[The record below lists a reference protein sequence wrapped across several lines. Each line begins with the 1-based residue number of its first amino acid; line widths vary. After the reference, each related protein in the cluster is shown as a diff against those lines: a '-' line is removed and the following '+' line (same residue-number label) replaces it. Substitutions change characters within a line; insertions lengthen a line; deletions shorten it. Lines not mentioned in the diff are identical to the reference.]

1 MECHQMRAVRV
12 VPATVALTL
21 LAPLLVVL
29 WGGPAVSA
37 TGGASTA
44 SVTGSA
50 APATVAAP
58 SAPSAE
64 KKPKYKPP
72 VGAVFNDP
80 LIPGARGNV
89 LDQVVM
95 AVRSTPKNEYI
106 RLVVWNYDA
115 PWLTQDLIA
124 AKKRGAVVQVVTAG
138 SVDSRSF
145 KTLARFLLQNPKDR
159 SFAKKCK
166 GACRS
171 NSKIMHAKIFM
182 FSKVGNT
189 RNVSMFGSTNLTTA
203 ARNRQWNDQITST
216 NKGLYD
222 FFVSTFEQYR
232 QDRPQVKPGDGFRS
246 KRYQVVLFPKF
257 DDNPVADAFSKV
269 RCHGAANGRRTKIRI
284 AVAGWFNGYGE
295 EIARKVRSLWDRGC
309 NIRIVTTL
317 LGRGV
322 NRTLRNP
329 AGRGPVPIHGLYQD
343 RDADKVPERYL
354 HMKSVSIQGVYG
366 SDTSANLVWTGS
378 PNWSARA
385 ARSDEVWVKVFDA
398 PLLAR
403 RYAAHIDRLRTIV
416 LDQGEDV
423 EGEDDVSRLRTEL
436 RQYQQA
442 RQVLARAGLLEG
454 PVLPDWLELD

>member
-1 MECHQMRAVRV
+1 MRPVRV
-12 VPATVALTL
+12 VPATIALTL
-21 LAPLLVVL
+21 LAPLLAVL
-29 WGGPAVSA
+29 LGGPALSA
-37 TGGASTA
+37 SAGASSST
-44 SVTGSA
+44 
-50 APATVAAP
+50 TVAAP
-58 SAPSAE
+58 SAAKAE
-64 KKPKYKPP
+64 KKKKGKYKPP
-72 VGAVFNDP
+72 VGVAFNDP

-95 AVRSTPKNEYI
+95 AVRNTPKNEYI

-124 AKKRGAVVQVVTAG
+124 AKKRGAIVQVVTAG
-138 SVDSRSF
+138 SVDSGSF
-145 KTLARFLLQNPKDR
+145 RTLARFLLQNPKDK

-171 NSKIMHAKIFM
+171 NSKIMHAKIFL
-182 FSKVGNT
+182 FSKVGKT
-189 RNVSMFGSTNLTTA
+189 KNVSMFGSTNLTTA

-216 NKGLYD
+216 NKPLYD
-222 FFVSTFEQYR
+222 FFVKTFDQYR
-232 QDRPQVKPGDGFRS
+232 QDRPQVQPGDGFVS
-246 KRYQVVLFPKF
+246 KRYEVVLFPKF
-257 DDNPVADAFSKV
+257 DENPVADAFSKV
-269 RCHGAANGRRTKIRI
+269 RCNGATGPGSTGGRTKIRI

-309 NIRIVTTL
+309 DIRIVTTL

-329 AGRGPVPIHGLYQD
+329 AGRGPVPIHSLYQD

-366 SDTSANLVWTGS
+366 GNTAASLVWTGS

-385 ARSDEVWVKVFDA
+385 ARSDEVWVKVFNA
-398 PLLAR
+398 PVLAR
-403 RYAAHIDRLRTIV
+403 RYAAHVDRLRTII

-423 EGEDDVSRLRTEL
+423 EADAVRLRTEL

-442 RQVLARAGLLEG
+442 RKLLAKAGFIDG

>member
-1 MECHQMRAVRV
+1 MRPVRV
-12 VPATVALTL
+12 VAATIALAL
-21 LAPLLVVL
+21 LAPLLAVVF
-29 WGGPAVSA
+29 GGSA
-37 TGGASTA
+37 LTASAGASTTPVA
-44 SVTGSA
+44 GPAAGSA
-50 APATVAAP
+50 AAVAAA
-58 SAPSAE
+58 STAAKK

-95 AVRSTPKNEYI
+95 AVRSTPKKEYI

-115 PWLTQDLIA
+115 PWLTRDLIA
-124 AKKRGAVVQVVTAG
+124 AKKRGAIVQVITAG
-138 SVDSRSF
+138 SVDSGSF
-145 KTLARFLLQNPKDR
+145 RTLAKFLLKNKKDK

-171 NSKIMHAKIFM
+171 NSKIMHSKIFM

-189 RNVSMFGSTNLTTA
+189 KNVSMFGSTNLTTA

-222 FFVSTFEQYR
+222 FFVKTFDEYR
-232 QDRPQVKPGDGFRS
+232 QDRPQVKPNDGYRS
-246 KRYQVVLFPKF
+246 KRYEVVLFPKF
-257 DDNPVADAFSKV
+257 EENPVADAFSKV

-284 AVAGWFNGYGE
+284 AVAGWFNAYGE
-295 EIARKVRSLWDRGC
+295 DIARQVRSLWNRGC
-309 NIRIVTTL
+309 DIRIVTTL

-343 RDADKVPERYL
+343 RDGDKVPERYL

-366 SDTSANLVWTGS
+366 GDTSANLVWTGS

-385 ARSDEVWVKVFDA
+385 ARSDEVWVKVFEA
-398 PLLAR
+398 PALAN
-403 RYAAHIDRLRTIV
+403 RYARHIERLRGIV
-416 LDQGEDV
+416 LDQGEA
-423 EGEDDVSRLRTEL
+423 SSPAKLRNQL

-442 RQVLARAGLLEG
+442 RQVLARAGMLDG

>member
-1 MECHQMRAVRV
+1 MRPVRV
-12 VPATVALTL
+12 VPATIALTL
-21 LAPLLVVL
+21 LAPLLAVL
-29 WGGPAVSA
+29 LGGPALSA
-37 TGGASTA
+37 SPGAS
-44 SVTGSA
+44 SS
-50 APATVAAP
+50 ATVAAP
-58 SAPSAE
+58 SAASAE
-64 KKPKYKPP
+64 KKKPKYKPP
-72 VGAVFNDP
+72 VGVAFNDP

-89 LDQVVM
+89 LDQVVL
-95 AVRSTPKNEYI
+95 AVRNTPKNEYI

-115 PWLTQDLIA
+115 PWLTKDLIA
-124 AKKRGAVVQVVTAG
+124 AKKRGAIVQVVTAG
-138 SVDSRSF
+138 SVDSGSF
-145 KTLARFLLQNPKDR
+145 RTLARFLLQNPKDK

-182 FSKVGNT
+182 FSKVGKT
-189 RNVSMFGSTNLTTA
+189 KNVSMFGSTNLTTA

-216 NKGLYD
+216 NKPLYD
-222 FFVSTFEQYR
+222 FFVKTFEQYR
-232 QDRPQVKPGDGFRS
+232 QDRPQVQPGDGFVS
-246 KRYQVVLFPKF
+246 DRYEVVLFPKF
-257 DDNPVADAFSKV
+257 DENPVADAFSKV
-269 RCHGAANGRRTKIRI
+269 RCNGATGPGSTGGRTKIRI

-309 NIRIVTTL
+309 DIRIVTTL

-329 AGRGPVPIHGLYQD
+329 AGRGPVPIHSLYQD

-366 SDTSANLVWTGS
+366 GNTAASLVWTGS

-398 PLLAR
+398 PVLAR
-403 RYAAHIDRLRTIV
+403 RYAAHVDRLRTII

-423 EGEDDVSRLRTEL
+423 EADAVKLRTEL

-442 RQVLARAGLLEG
+442 RKLLAKAGLLDG

>member
-1 MECHQMRAVRV
+1 MRPVRV
-12 VPATVALTL
+12 VPTTIALTL
-21 LAPLLVVL
+21 LAPLLAVL
-29 WGGPAVSA
+29 LGGPAQSASA
-37 TGGASTA
+37 TAAMTSGT
-44 SVTGSA
+44 SA
-50 APATVAAP
+50 AAVAPAP
-58 SAPSAE
+58 K

-72 VGAVFNDP
+72 VGVAFNDP

-89 LDQVVM
+89 LDQVVL
-95 AVRSTPKNEYI
+95 AVRNTPKNEYI

-115 PWLTQDLIA
+115 PWLTKDLIA
-124 AKKRGAVVQVVTAG
+124 AKKRGAIVQVVTAG

-145 KTLARFLLQNPKDR
+145 TTLAKFLLQNPKDK

-171 NSKIMHAKIFM
+171 NSKIMHSKIFM
-182 FSKVGNT
+182 FSKVGKT
-189 RNVSMFGSTNLTTA
+189 KNVSMFGSTNLTTA

-216 NKGLYD
+216 NKPLYD
-222 FFVSTFEQYR
+222 FFVKTFDQYR
-232 QDRPQVKPGDGFRS
+232 QDRPQVQPGDGFKS
-246 KRYQVVLFPKF
+246 KRYEVVLFPKF
-257 DDNPVADAFSKV
+257 DENPVADAFSKV
-269 RCHGAANGRRTKIRI
+269 RCQGATGPGSTGGRTKIRI

-309 NIRIVTTL
+309 DIRIVTTL

-329 AGRGPVPIHGLYQD
+329 AGRGPVPIHSLYQD

-366 SDTSANLVWTGS
+366 GNTAASLVWTGS

-398 PLLAR
+398 PVLAR
-403 RYAAHIDRLRTIV
+403 RYAAHVDRLRTIV
-416 LDQGEDV
+416 LDQGEDA
-423 EGEDDVSRLRTEL
+423 EADAARLRTEL

-442 RQVLARAGLLEG
+442 RKLLAKAGLLEG
-454 PVLPDWLELD
+454 SVLPDWLELD

>member
-1 MECHQMRAVRV
+1 MRAVRV
-12 VPATVALTL
+12 VPATIALAL
-21 LAPLLVVL
+21 VAPLL
-29 WGGPAVSA
+29 AVTAFSA
-37 TGGASTA
+37 SAGASTA
-44 SVTGSA
+44 PA
-50 APATVAAP
+50 AGPAATAATVAAA
-58 SAPSAE
+58 SAPKAR

-89 LDQVVM
+89 LDQVVL

-115 PWLTQDLIA
+115 PWLTRDLIA
-124 AKKRGAVVQVVTAG
+124 AKKRGAIVQVVTAG

-145 KTLARFLLQNPKDR
+145 ATLARFLKQNPKDK

-171 NSKIMHAKIFM
+171 NSKIMHSKIFM
-182 FSKVGNT
+182 FSKVGKT
-189 RNVSMFGSTNLTTA
+189 KNVSMFGSTNLTTA

-222 FFVSTFEQYR
+222 FFVATFDQYR
-232 QDRPQVKPGDGFRS
+232 QDRPQVKPGDGYKS
-246 KRYQVVLFPKF
+246 KRYEVVLFPKF
-257 DDNPVADAFSKV
+257 DSNPVADAFKKV
-269 RCHGAANGRRTKIRI
+269 RCHGATNGRRTKIRI

-309 NIRIVTTL
+309 DIRIVTTL

-329 AGRGPVPIHGLYQD
+329 AGRGAIPIHGLYQD

-366 SDTSANLVWTGS
+366 GNKNANLVWTGS

-385 ARSDEVWVKVFDA
+385 ARSDEVWVKVFGA
-398 PLLAR
+398 PALAA
-403 RYAAHIDRLRTIV
+403 RYARHIDRLRTIV
-416 LDQGEDV
+416 LDQGEDA
-423 EGEDDVSRLRTEL
+423 DPAKLYAEL
-436 RQYQQA
+436 RKYQQA
-442 RQVLARAGLLEG
+442 RSVMARAGMLDG

>member
-1 MECHQMRAVRV
+1 MRAVRV
-12 VPATVALTL
+12 VPATIALTL
-21 LAPLLVVL
+21 LAPLL
-29 WGGPAVSA
+29 AVSA
-37 TGGASTA
+37 LSAAGASTTSTA
-44 SVTGSA
+44 VSA
-50 APATVAAP
+50 NAATAAAP
-58 SAPSAE
+58 SAPKAG
-64 KKPKYKPP
+64 KKPPKYKPP
-72 VGAVFNDP
+72 VGVVFNDP

-89 LDQVVM
+89 LDQVVL
-95 AVRSTPKNEYI
+95 AVRNTPKNEYI
-106 RLVVWNYDA
+106 QLVVWNYDA
-115 PWLTQDLIA
+115 PWLTSTLIA
-124 AKKRGAVVQVVTAG
+124 AKKRGAIVQVVTAG
-138 SVDSRSF
+138 SVDSGSF
-145 KTLARFLLQNPKDR
+145 RTLARFLLQNPKDK

-171 NSKIMHAKIFM
+171 NSKIMHAKIFL
-182 FSKVGNT
+182 FSKVGRT
-189 RNVSMFGSTNLTTA
+189 KNVSMFGSTNLTTA

-222 FFVSTFEQYR
+222 FFVKTFEQYR
-232 QDRPQVKPGDGFRS
+232 QDRPQVQPGDGFKS
-246 KRYQVVLFPKF
+246 KRYEVVLFPKF
-257 DDNPVADAFSKV
+257 DENPVADAFSKV
-269 RCHGAANGRRTKIRI
+269 RCNGATGPGATGNRTKIRI

-309 NIRIVTTL
+309 DVRIVTTL

-343 RDADKVPERYL
+343 RDGDKVPERYL

-366 SDTSANLVWTGS
+366 GNTAANLVWTGS

-398 PLLAR
+398 PTLAR
-403 RYAAHIDRLRTIV
+403 RYAAHVDRLRTIV
-416 LDQGEDV
+416 LDQGEDA
-423 EGEDDVSRLRTEL
+423 DDVTRLRTEL

-442 RQVLARAGLLEG
+442 RKLLAKAGLLDG

>member
-21 LAPLLVVL
+21 LAPLL
-29 WGGPAVSA
+29 GGPALCASA
-37 TGGASTA
+37 GASTA
-44 SVTGSA
+44 PTAVSA
-50 APATVAAP
+50 GPATVAAP
-58 SAPSAE
+58 GAPMAE
-64 KKPKYKPP
+64 RKPKYKPP
-72 VGAVFNDP
+72 VGVVFNDP

-115 PWLTQDLIA
+115 PWLTRDLIA
-124 AKKRGAVVQVVTAG
+124 AKKRGAIVQLVTAG

-145 KTLARFLLQNPKDR
+145 KTLAKFLLQNPKDK

-171 NSKIMHAKIFM
+171 NSKIMHAKVFM

-189 RNVSMFGSTNLTTA
+189 KNVSMFGSTNLTTA

-222 FFVSTFEQYR
+222 FFVATFEQYR
-232 QDRPQVKPGDGFRS
+232 QDRPQVKPDDGYRS
-246 KRYQVVLFPKF
+246 KRYQVVLFPIF
-257 DDNPVADAFSKV
+257 DHNPVADTLSKV

-295 EIARKVRSLWDRGC
+295 EIAGKVRSLWDRGC
-309 NIRIVTTL
+309 DIRIVTTL

-343 RDADKVPERYL
+343 RDADGVPERYL
-354 HMKSVSIQGVYG
+354 HMKSVSIQGVFG
-366 SDTSANLVWTGS
+366 SDTSANVVLTGS

-385 ARSDEVWVKVFDA
+385 ARSDEVWVKVFEA
-398 PLLAR
+398 PVLAR
-403 RYAAHIDRLRTIV
+403 RYAAHIERLRTII
-416 LDQGEDV
+416 LDQGED
-423 EGEDDVSRLRTEL
+423 EEDLRIAMRRYVQERKLMMRQTGVS
-436 RQYQQA
+436 
-442 RQVLARAGLLEG
+442 G
-454 PVLPDWLELD
+454 PIFPDWLELD

>member
-1 MECHQMRAVRV
+1 MRAVRV
-12 VPATVALTL
+12 VPATIALTL
-21 LAPLLVVL
+21 LAPLLAVAY
-29 WGGPAVSA
+29 GGPALSASAADPAGSA
-37 TGGASTA
+37 TVT
-44 SVTGSA
+44 SV
-50 APATVAAP
+50 APATAP
-58 SAPSAE
+58 QAK
-64 KKPKYKPP
+64 KKPKYKPA

-89 LDQVVM
+89 LDQVVL
-95 AVRSTPKNEYI
+95 AVRNTPKNEYI

-115 PWLTQDLIA
+115 PWLTKDLIA
-124 AKKRGAVVQVVTAG
+124 AKKRGAIVQVVTAG

-145 KTLARFLLQNPKDR
+145 KTLAKFLLQNPKDK

-182 FSKVGNT
+182 FSKVGRT
-189 RNVSMFGSTNLTTA
+189 KNVSMFGSTNLTTA

-222 FFVSTFEQYR
+222 FFVATFEQYR
-232 QDRPQVKPGDGFRS
+232 QDRPQVKPGDGYKS
-246 KRYQVVLFPKF
+246 KRYEVVLFPKF
-257 DDNPVADAFSKV
+257 DENPVADAFSKV
-269 RCHGAANGRRTKIRI
+269 RCNGATGPGATGNRTKIRI

-309 NIRIVTTL
+309 DIRIVTTL

-329 AGRGPVPIHGLYQD
+329 AGRGPIPIHGLYQD
-343 RDADKVPERYL
+343 RDGDKVPERYL

-366 SDTSANLVWTGS
+366 GNTAANLVWTGS

-398 PLLAR
+398 PVLAR

-416 LDQGEDV
+416 LDQGEDA
-423 EGEDDVSRLRTEL
+423 DAAKLRAGLLE
-436 RQYQQA
+436 YQQA
-442 RQVLARAGLLEG
+442 RKLLARAGLLDG

>member
-1 MECHQMRAVRV
+1 MRAVRV
-12 VPATVALTL
+12 VPATIALTL
-21 LAPLLVVL
+21 LAPLLAVAY
-29 WGGPAVSA
+29 GGPALSA
-37 TGGASTA
+37 
-44 SVTGSA
+44 SA
-50 APATVAAP
+50 AGSTIATSVAAASAAP
-58 SAPSAE
+58 SAPQAK

-89 LDQVVM
+89 LDQVVL
-95 AVRSTPKNEYI
+95 AVRNTPKNEYI

-115 PWLTQDLIA
+115 PWLTKDLIA

-145 KTLARFLLQNPKDR
+145 KTLAKFLLQNPKDK

-182 FSKVGNT
+182 FSKVGRT
-189 RNVSMFGSTNLTTA
+189 KNVSMFGSTNLTTA

-222 FFVSTFEQYR
+222 FFVATFDQYR
-232 QDRPQVKPGDGFRS
+232 QDRPQVKPGDGYKS
-246 KRYQVVLFPKF
+246 KRYEVVLFPKF
-257 DDNPVADAFSKV
+257 DENPVADAFKKV

-295 EIARKVRSLWDRGC
+295 EIARRVRSLWDRGC
-309 NIRIVTTL
+309 DIRIVTTL

-329 AGRGPVPIHGLYQD
+329 AGRGPIPIHGLYQD
-343 RDADKVPERYL
+343 RDGDKVPERYL

-366 SDTSANLVWTGS
+366 GNTSANLVWTGS

-398 PLLAR
+398 PSLAR

-416 LDQGEDV
+416 LDQGEDADAV
-423 EGEDDVSRLRTEL
+423 ALRAGLLE
-436 RQYQQA
+436 YQQA
-442 RQVLARAGLLEG
+442 RKLLARAGLLDG

>member
-1 MECHQMRAVRV
+1 MRAVRV
-12 VPATVALTL
+12 VPATIALTL
-21 LAPLLVVL
+21 LAPLL
-29 WGGPAVSA
+29 AVSA
-37 TGGASTA
+37 LSAAGASTTPTA
-44 SVTGSA
+44 VSA
-50 APATVAAP
+50 HAGTAAAP
-58 SAPSAE
+58 SAPKAG
-64 KKPKYKPP
+64 KKPPKYKPA

-89 LDQVVM
+89 LDQVVL
-95 AVRSTPKNEYI
+95 AVRNTPKNEYI

-115 PWLTQDLIA
+115 PWLTRYLIA
-124 AKKRGAVVQVVTAG
+124 AKKRGAIVQVVTAG

-145 KTLARFLLQNPKDR
+145 KTLAKFLLQNPKDK

-171 NSKIMHAKIFM
+171 NSKIMHAKIFL
-182 FSKVGNT
+182 FSKVGRT
-189 RNVSMFGSTNLTTA
+189 KNVSMFGSTNLTTA

-222 FFVSTFEQYR
+222 FFVKTFDQYR
-232 QDRPQVKPGDGFRS
+232 QDRPQVQPGDGFKS
-246 KRYQVVLFPKF
+246 KRYEVVLFPKF
-257 DDNPVADAFSKV
+257 DENPVADAFSKV
-269 RCHGAANGRRTKIRI
+269 RCNGATGPGATGNRTKIRI

-309 NIRIVTTL
+309 DVRIVTTL

-322 NRTLRNP
+322 NRTLRNS

-343 RDADKVPERYL
+343 RDGDAVPERYL

-366 SDTSANLVWTGS
+366 GNTAASLVWTGS

-398 PLLAR
+398 PTLAR
-403 RYAAHIDRLRTIV
+403 RYAAHVDRLRTIH
-416 LDQGEDV
+416 LDQGEDA
-423 EGEDDVSRLRTEL
+423 EASDLRTRLRE
-436 RQYQQA
+436 YQQA
-442 RQVLARAGLLEG
+442 RKILAKAGMLDG